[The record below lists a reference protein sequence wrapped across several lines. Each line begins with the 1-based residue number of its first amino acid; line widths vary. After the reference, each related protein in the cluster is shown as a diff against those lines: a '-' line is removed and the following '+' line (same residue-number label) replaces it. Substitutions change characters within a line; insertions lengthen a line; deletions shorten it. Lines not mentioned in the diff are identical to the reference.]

1 VNISNTTGLV
11 GFLLVLSTLSIS
23 ASAEAAATPLNTIE
37 ARLSRLATTVRERAE
52 QLPEST
58 ENPDLL
64 AIGWAD
70 GRGGAWG
77 NGGGGG
83 FINSRPWRNGWAD
96 GGGFWNS
103 RPAWRNGGSFVNR
116 GGGGGFINRR

>member
-77 NGGGGG
+77 NGGG
-83 FINSRPWRNGWAD
+83 
-96 GGGFWNS
+96 FWNS